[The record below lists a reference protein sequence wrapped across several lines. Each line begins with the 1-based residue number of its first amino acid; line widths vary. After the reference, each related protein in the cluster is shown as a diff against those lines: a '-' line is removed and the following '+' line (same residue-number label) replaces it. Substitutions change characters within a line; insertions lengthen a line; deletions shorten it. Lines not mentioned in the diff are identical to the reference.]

1 MTRLASECSL
11 HRQDTS
17 KMEKQKRPRR
27 IFSLVGWKY
36 VAGVVG
42 VGVVVD
48 AAGAAVVGQWE
59 SEWMDS

>member
-1 MTRLASECSL
+1 
-11 HRQDTS
+11 
-17 KMEKQKRPRR
+17 MEKQKRPRR

-42 VGVVVD
+42 VGVGVD